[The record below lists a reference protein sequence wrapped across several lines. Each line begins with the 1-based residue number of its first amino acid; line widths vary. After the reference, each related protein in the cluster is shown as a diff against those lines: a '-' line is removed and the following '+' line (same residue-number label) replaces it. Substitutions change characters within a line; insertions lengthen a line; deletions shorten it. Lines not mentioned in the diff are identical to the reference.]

1 MSTSETTTTEP
12 STELVDHIDRLHA
25 LVERVQAG
33 EPLALTPDAL
43 SRLVTDTARIY
54 AGACQA
60 SGGKVPVATE
70 GLTATN
76 AAALLGDPARAN
88 MLTALMDA
96 ENLNTFDL
104 TLWQSQTGEGAA

>member
-12 STELVDHIDRLHA
+12 STDLVDHIDRLHA

-76 AAALLGDPARAN
+76 AVALI
-88 MLTALMDA
+88 TALMDA